1 MNNEENKDIKK
12 ENKKEKK
19 FSVKEL
25 FTDEKKRARLILF
38 GYFIFFLV
46 LIVAMRSNYNGN
58 SNDEI
63 ANKINNQA
71 DEKLAMHNYEF
82 TYTITKG
89 TKKYIYTG
97 KHYNEK
103 EMFTYNKEEY
113 YKENGMVVK
122 KEKDNWIK
130 VENPYVEYEYL
141 DLVNL
146 DKILGKSDFISQ
158 TKFNDDSIL
167 NSYKMYVD
175 GKVSENVLNIT
186 SRKEKLIKIE
196 MLFENK
202 TITLEFSNI
211 GNVVD
216 FTI

>member
-1 MNNEENKDIKK
+1 MENKENKK
-12 ENKKEKK
+12 QANKKEKK
-19 FSVKEL
+19 FNFKEL
-25 FTDEKKRARLILF
+25 FTDEKKRARLILC
-38 GYFIFFLV
+38 GYFIFFVV
-46 LIVAMRSNYNGN
+46 LIVAMRTNYNG
-58 SNDEI
+58 SGNDAI

-71 DEKLAMHNYEF
+71 DEKLAMNNYEF

-89 TKKYIYTG
+89 TDKYIYTG

-113 YKENGMVVK
+113 YKENDMVLT
-122 KEKDNWIK
+122 KEKNNWIK
-130 VENPYVEYEYL
+130 VENPYIEYEYL
-141 DLVNL
+141 KLENI

-158 TKFNDDSIL
+158 TKYNDDSIL

-175 GKVSENVLNIT
+175 GKISENVLNIT
-186 SRKEKLIKIE
+186 TKDEKLIKIE

-211 GNVVD
+211 GNVID
-216 FTI
+216 FNI

>member
-1 MNNEENKDIKK
+1 MENKENKK
-12 ENKKEKK
+12 QENKKEKK
-19 FSVKEL
+19 FNVKEL
-25 FTDEKKRARLILF
+25 FTDEKKRARLILL
-38 GYFIFFLV
+38 GYFIFFIV
-46 LIVAMRSNYNGN
+46 LIVAMRTNYNYD
-58 SNDEI
+58 NDDI

-89 TKKYIYTG
+89 TDQYIYTG

-113 YKENGMVVK
+113 YKENDMFVK
-122 KEKDNWIK
+122 KDKNNWMK
-130 VENPYVEYEYL
+130 VDNPYIEYEYL
-141 DLVNL
+141 KLENL

-158 TKFNDDSIL
+158 TKYNDDSIL

-186 SRKEKLIKIE
+186 SKKEKLIKIE

-202 TITLEFSNI
+202 TITLEYSNI

-216 FTI
+216 FNI

>member
-1 MNNEENKDIKK
+1 MENKENKK
-12 ENKKEKK
+12 QENKKEKK
-19 FSVKEL
+19 FNVKEL

-46 LIVAMRSNYNGN
+46 LIIAMRTNYNYD
-58 SNDEI
+58 NDDI
-63 ANKINNQA
+63 ANKINNRA

-89 TKKYIYTG
+89 TDKYIYTG

-113 YKENGMVVK
+113 YKENDLFMK
-122 KEKDNWIK
+122 KEKNNWMK

-141 DLVNL
+141 KLESL
-146 DKILGKSDFISQ
+146 DQILGKSDLISQ
-158 TKFNDDSIL
+158 TKYNDDSIL

-186 SRKEKLIKIE
+186 SKDEKLIKIE

-202 TITLEFSNI
+202 TITLEYSNI
-211 GNVVD
+211 GNVID
-216 FTI
+216 FNI

>member
-1 MNNEENKDIKK
+1 MNNEENKEIKK
-12 ENKKEKK
+12 EEKKEKK
-19 FSVKEL
+19 FNVKEL

-38 GYFIFFLV
+38 GYFIFFIV
-46 LIVAMRSNYNGN
+46 LIVAMRTNYNYE
-58 SNDEI
+58 NDDV
-63 ANKINNQA
+63 ANKINNRA

-82 TYTITKG
+82 TYIITKG
-89 TKKYIYTG
+89 TDKYIYTG

-113 YKENGMVVK
+113 YKENDMFVK
-122 KEKDNWIK
+122 KDKNNWMK
-130 VENPYVEYEYL
+130 VDNPYIEYEYL
-141 DLVNL
+141 KLENL

-158 TKFNDDSIL
+158 TKYNDDSIL

-202 TITLEFSNI
+202 TITLEYSNI
-211 GNVVD
+211 GNVID